1 MSILHINQIK
11 ARLQQDFVPHV
22 GASDIKATTEA
33 KEINL
38 LSRALAAYAVSKNTK
53 LNPEEACRYITDGYG
68 DNGID
73 LVYYDVD
80 TQNLWI
86 VQSKFIGKN
95 EGGIDNGEIHKF
107 VQGLRDLFDM
117 KYENFNDKLR
127 AFETDIESAISE
139 PSVKINIVVAYTGK
153 QLSRENKQV
162 LETYIS
168 EVNDPTPILHL
179 VDFNLEKAH
188 NALKQSLIGTPIN
201 TTLYISNWGMVEAP
215 YKAVYGTVQV
225 SAMAQLYKEN
235 PYSLFSDNIRF
246 FLGTSDANK
255 GIIKTLKENP
265 EKFLYFNNGVTI
277 LCDEFQKAI
286 AGGTNRDLGVFKCT
300 GIKII
305 NGAQTVGSIG
315 TLSASENLEES
326 PASVFVKIISL
337 KDTPENLNEEITI
350 ANNTQNKI
358 EKKDF
363 VSLDPE
369 QDRIKTELLLEG
381 ITYHYKRSYQ
391 RTPLDEKN
399 FSFEECA
406 QALATYQSDVNLSV
420 QAKREIG
427 KIWENTN
434 SRPYTDLFNSN
445 LEVIYLIHVVKAF
458 RYVGSRLA
466 VKANST
472 NDGRTKRIYT
482 YGNLF
487 ITHMA
492 MRKIDM
498 ATMHN
503 KALNFDD
510 YLQSKTALIDTIIDK
525 SVQVAN
531 DVYANNNVPQLYRN
545 FTKCKDMEQCIKDLD
560 K

>member
-11 ARLQQDFVPHV
+11 AKLQQDFVPHV
-22 GASDIKATTEA
+22 VVTDIKAAPEA
-33 KEINL
+33 KEVNI

-53 LNPEEACRYITDGYG
+53 LSPEEACRYITDGYG

-80 TQNLWI
+80 MQNLWI
-86 VQSKFIGKN
+86 VQSKFISKN
-95 EGGIDNGEIHKF
+95 EGGIDNGDIHKF
-107 VQGLRDLFDM
+107 IQGLRDIFDM
-117 KYENFNDKLR
+117 NYDNFNDKLK
-127 AFETDIESAISE
+127 AFKTDIETAINESAT
-139 PSVKINIVVAYTGK
+139 KINIVVAYTGK
-153 QLSRENKQV
+153 QLSNENKQV
-162 LETYIS
+162 LGSYIS

-188 NALKQSLIGTPIN
+188 NALKQSLIGTPID
-201 TTLYISNWGMVEAP
+201 TTLYISNWGMVETP

-225 SAMAQLYKEN
+225 SAMAQLYNEN

-255 GIIKTLKENP
+255 GIIKTLKETP
-265 EKFLYFNNGVTI
+265 EKFLYFNNGITI
-277 LCDEFQKAI
+277 LCDEFQRAA
-286 AGGTNRDLGVFKCT
+286 AGGANRDMGVFKCS

-315 TLSASENLEES
+315 TLSATESLEDS
-326 PASVFVKIISL
+326 CASVFVKVISL
-337 KDTPENLNEEITI
+337 KDTPKNLNEEITI

-369 QDRIKTELLLEG
+369 QDRIKMDLLLEG
-381 ITYHYKRSYQ
+381 ITYHYKRSSI
-391 RTPLDEKN
+391 RVPLDEKN

-406 QALATYQSDVNLSV
+406 QALVTYQSDVSLSV

-427 KIWENTN
+427 KIWESTT
-434 SRPYTDLFNSN
+434 SRPYIDLFNSN
-445 LEVIYLIHVVKAF
+445 LEVTYLIHVVKAF
-458 RYVGSRLA
+458 RFVASRLA
-466 VKANST
+466 DKANAT
-472 NDGRTKRIYT
+472 TDGRTKRIYT

-492 MRKIDM
+492 LRTIDLS
-498 ATMHN
+498 TMHN
-503 KALNFDD
+503 KALNFDN
-510 YLQSKTALIDTIIDK
+510 YLQSKTALIDDVIAK

-531 DVYANNNVPQLYRN
+531 EAYANNNVPQLYRN
-545 FTKCKDMEQCIKDLD
+545 FTKCKDMEQRINDMR
-560 K
+560 

>member
-1 MSILHINQIK
+1 MSVLHINQIK

-22 GASDIKATTEA
+22 VAIDIKAAPEA
-33 KEINL
+33 KEINI

-53 LNPEEACRYITDGYG
+53 LSPEEACRYITDGFG

-73 LVYYDVD
+73 LVYYDID

-86 VQSKFIGKN
+86 VQSKFISKN
-95 EGGIDNGEIHKF
+95 DGGIDNGDIHKF
-107 VQGLRDLFDM
+107 IQGLRDIFDM
-117 KYENFNDKLR
+117 NYDAFNDKLK
-127 AFETDIESAISE
+127 AFKTDIETAINE
-139 PSVKINIVVAYTGK
+139 PATKINIVVAYTGK
-153 QLSRENKQV
+153 QLSNENKQV
-162 LETYIS
+162 LDSYIS
-168 EVNDPTPILHL
+168 EVNDPTPLLHL

-188 NALKQSLIGTPIN
+188 NALKQSLMGTPID
-201 TTLYISNWGMVEAP
+201 TTLYISNWGMVETP

-225 SAMAQLYKEN
+225 SAMAQLYNEN

-255 GIIKTLKENP
+255 GIIKTLRETP
-265 EKFLYFNNGVTI
+265 EKFLYFNNGITI
-277 LCDEFQKAI
+277 LCDEFQRAV
-286 AGGTNRDLGVFKCT
+286 AGGTSRDMGVFKCS

-315 TLSASENLEES
+315 TLSATENLEDS
-326 PASVFVKIISL
+326 CASVFVKVISL

-369 QDRIKTELLLEG
+369 QDRIKMDLLLEG
-381 ITYHYKRSYQ
+381 IAYHYKRSSL
-391 RTPLDEKN
+391 RVPIDERN
-399 FSFEECA
+399 FSFEECT
-406 QALATYQSDVNLSV
+406 QALVTYQKDVSLSV

-427 KIWENTN
+427 KIWETTT
-434 SRPYTDLFNSN
+434 SRPYTDLFNTN
-445 LEVIYLIHVVKAF
+445 LEVTYLIHVVKAF
-458 RYVGSRLA
+458 RFVASRLA
-466 VKANST
+466 QKSDAT

-487 ITHMA
+487 ITHMV

-503 KALNFDD
+503 KAIDFDN
-510 YLQSKTALIDTIIDK
+510 YLQSNTAMIDDVIAK
-525 SVQVAN
+525 SVKVAN
-531 DVYANNNVPQLYRN
+531 EAYANNNVPQLYRN
-545 FTKCKDMEQCIKDLD
+545 FTKCKDMEQRINEM
-560 K
+560 